1 MDGGAEATV
10 GTEGIGIQPWGEM
23 VRKSKIAL
31 RRPLML

>member
-10 GTEGIGIQPWGEM
+10 GIEGVGIQPWREM